1 VVWCGEERRGGERA
15 SGELKEMLLN
25 EPRFWSMLL
34 ELKLTARGIL
44 CRVLMGDGWGL
55 AGEALT
61 AG

>member
-1 VVWCGEERRGGERA
+1 MGGERA

-25 EPRFWSMLL
+25 EPRFWFMLL

-55 AGEALT
+55 AGERLT